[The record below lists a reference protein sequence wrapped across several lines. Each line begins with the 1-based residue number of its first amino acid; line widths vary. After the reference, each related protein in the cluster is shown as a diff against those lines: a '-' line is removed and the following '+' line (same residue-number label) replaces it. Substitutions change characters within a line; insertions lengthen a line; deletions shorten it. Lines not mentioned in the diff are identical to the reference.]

1 MGMHSDLVLSKSDG
15 RPMYLQIME
24 QIKQRVAVGDWPRG
38 EEIPSIRQL
47 AVALSVSV
55 ITVKRAYLELER
67 EGVIVTQHG
76 KGSTVA
82 TDPLL
87 EPRLYD
93 QELEQHLDQAVRLGG
108 LLGLA
113 TEDLESRL
121 REAADRMTHFTSTE
135 EEES

>member
-1 MGMHSDLVLSKSDG
+1 MHSDLVLSKSDG

-93 QELEQHLDQAVRLGG
+93 QELDQHLDQAVRLGG
-108 LLGLA
+108 LLGLGIEGLK
-113 TEDLESRL
+113 TRL
-121 REAADRMTHFTSTE
+121 HEAADRLTNFTSME